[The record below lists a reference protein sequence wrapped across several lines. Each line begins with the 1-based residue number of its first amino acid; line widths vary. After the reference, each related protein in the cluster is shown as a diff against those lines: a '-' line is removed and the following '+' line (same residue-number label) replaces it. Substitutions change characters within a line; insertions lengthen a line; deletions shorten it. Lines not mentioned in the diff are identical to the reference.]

1 MCINV
6 GEIYLKLYIM
16 KDCVIFA
23 DDIGNTK
30 VQSEYH
36 IQNMRKE
43 DNTSTYA
50 DNKAAFE
57 QLYNLHNKKIIYF
70 AYCYLGDWE
79 EARNIAHD
87 VFTSLWKRRDGL
99 DFATN
104 LLPFLYTCTKN
115 SCLNCLRKQNYS
127 KQYAEYTVKQKTDY
141 LNRLALEH
149 TNSLEI
155 YNTDVEKIFLKG
167 INKMKPKV
175 RHTFLLSRIKGI
187 KNKQIAV
194 VEGITES
201 AVEARISAALTVM
214 RKLLKDYL

>member
-1 MCINV
+1 
-6 GEIYLKLYIM
+6 M

-23 DDIGNTK
+23 NDIGHTK

-43 DNTSTYA
+43 GDISTYA
-50 DNKAAFE
+50 DDKAAFE
-57 QLYNLHNKKIIYF
+57 QLYNLHHNKIIYF
-70 AYCYLGDWE
+70 AHCYIGDWE

-87 VFTSLWKRRDGL
+87 VFTSIWKRRDGL
-99 DFATN
+99 DFETN

-115 SCLNCLRKQNYS
+115 SCLNYLRKQNYS
-127 KQYAEYTVKQKTDY
+127 KQYTEYTVKQKTDY
-141 LNRLALEH
+141 LNRMALEH
-149 TNSLEI
+149 TSSLEI

-214 RKLLKDYL
+214 RRLLKDYL

>member
-1 MCINV
+1 MLC
-6 GEIYLKLYIM
+6 IM

-23 DDIGNTK
+23 NDIGNTK

-43 DNTSTYA
+43 GDISTYA
-50 DNKAAFE
+50 DDKAAFE
-57 QLYNLHNKKIIYF
+57 QLYNLHHNKIIYF
-70 AYCYLGDWE
+70 AYCYIGDWE

-99 DFATN
+99 DFETN

-115 SCLNCLRKQNYS
+115 SCLNYLRKQNYS
-127 KQYAEYTVKQKTDY
+127 KQYTEYTVKQKTDY
-141 LNRLALEH
+141 LNRMALEH
-149 TNSLEI
+149 TSSLEI

-214 RKLLKDYL
+214 RRLLKDYL